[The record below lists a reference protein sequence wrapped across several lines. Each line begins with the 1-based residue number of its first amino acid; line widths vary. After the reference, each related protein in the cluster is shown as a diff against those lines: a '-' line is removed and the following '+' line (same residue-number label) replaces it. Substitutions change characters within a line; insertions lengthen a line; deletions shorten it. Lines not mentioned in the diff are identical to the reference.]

1 MCCGGSK
8 LYKGVSLPITESI
21 HTPPTSDV
29 EKSTIQLSRSVIEG
43 LHGQA
48 SGFTRRD
55 HPYTFLEL
63 LEQVLPMS
71 PVYT

>member
-1 MCCGGSK
+1 MP
-8 LYKGVSLPITESI
+8 PIE
-21 HTPPTSDV
+21 DV
-29 EKSTIQLSRSVIEG
+29 EKSSIQPSRSVIEG